1 MACSAI
7 LILVGLAIG
16 GSRPVQAAER
26 PKAPE
31 NLFANPGF
39 EDGRE
44 PWRLDRAG
52 KTTATLALDET
63 ASLGAKQ
70 AALGRYCARIAIDT
84 VDDWGVQF
92 GQSVGPL
99 QQGKT
104 YTLAVLGRSLKGPV
118 TVRLEAERSADPWDR
133 AGASEP
139 ITLTGDG
146 WKEFHVTFRVDK
158 PFPEGCFAYL
168 SCVQPKAEFR
178 VDSFRL
184 YQGEYVPYDKAVREE
199 ARAVAVNLY
208 DTGAAASAPLSP
220 DAIARRPGWVKLPE
234 DETERRFAGD
244 AVLLNDRLA
253 LVLRRGA
260 AAAEL
265 YARGEKEYQLRAG
278 LTPVGRIA
286 NPSYQDR
293 RISNPSYNDASDA
306 KLGAISIVEN
316 GPGEVIVD
324 AEFAAAGGGRCTE
337 RFSLAMGQTFVR
349 TEARQGPKAL
359 AVDAPCRYLVL
370 PDFFADDI
378 VVDAAEI
385 PVASAELPSE
395 NFLLQML
402 PGRRSL
408 LLTVSNAREQDAKVH
423 LAGQGEQ
430 RQARRTE
437 IPYGKDGKVW
447 VAVLEGEGM
456 WHEHEVGRADRGKIV
471 PMDWRAPFAAQWRVD
486 WRQADR
492 LSGSWEMVAERK
504 DGEFE
509 KYGWF
514 GSPQTLPRDRNRW
527 TTVLGTFQYPCWIDQ
542 QGRGFL
548 QPLARG
554 VRFEGPALVYPIN
567 RVKATPLDRF
577 TVVDLVRATLGVG
590 PCEYILDLEGQGTA
604 YRGRATC
611 GTRDALKPIYAA
623 KQQKARRAEIERILD
638 EVVVFVKHIRGRIE
652 DYAAF
657 GREMSKYVQEQKKSH
672 PDLSDFLDEMDRLA
686 KTIQANYDKRK
697 ENIKTP
703 QYVID
708 LTNRFRRELLDDE
721 GPDALA
727 KCTEITEAIVVVGG
741 NQDELVGESRMA
753 VKVLR
758 QRSGLAMAVDPR
770 TAEIAKE
777 IRRRTQQILRNAA
790 SYESPRH

>member
-1 MACSAI
+1 MQLRLTFIMRAAF
-7 LILVGLAIG
+7 LILVGLAVG
-16 GSRPVQAAER
+16 GPGAVQAADQAK
-26 PKAPE
+26 PAA

-44 PWRLDRAG
+44 PWRLDQAG
-52 KTTATLALDET
+52 KTIARLTLDET
-63 ASLGAKQ
+63 AAVGAKDP
-70 AALGRYCARIAIDT
+70 ALGRYCARIAIDT
-84 VDDWGVQF
+84 VDQWGVQF
-92 GQSVGPL
+92 GQSVGQL

-104 YTLAVLGRSLKGPV
+104 YTFAVVGRSVKGPV
-118 TVRLEAERSADPWDR
+118 TVRLEAERSANPWDR

-139 ITLTGDG
+139 LTLTSDR
-146 WKEFHVTFRVDK
+146 WREFHVTFRVAK

-168 SCVQPKAEFR
+168 SCTQPKAEFR

-184 YQGEYVPYDKAVREE
+184 YQGEYVPYEKATQEE
-199 ARAVAVNLY
+199 TRAVAVSLY
-208 DTGAAASAPLSP
+208 DTGATASAPLSP
-220 DAIARRPGWVKLPE
+220 DAIARRPGWGKVPE
-234 DETERRFAGD
+234 DETQRRFAGD
-244 AVLLNDRLA
+244 AVLANDRLA
-253 LVLRRGA
+253 LVLRRGT

-265 YARGEKEYQLRAG
+265 YARGEKGYQFRAG
-278 LTPVGRIA
+278 LAPAGA
-286 NPSYQDR
+286 
-293 RISNPSYNDASDA
+293 ADA
-306 KLGAISIVEN
+306 KLAAASIVEN

-324 AEFAAAGGGRCTE
+324 AEFAVDSGRNTV
-337 RFSLAMGQTFVR
+337 RFSLAMGQAFVR
-349 TEARQGPKAL
+349 TEARQGAKAL
-359 AVDAPCRYLVL
+359 AVEAPCRYLVL

-378 VVDAAEI
+378 VIDAAEI

-395 NFLLQML
+395 NFLIQLL
-402 PGRRSL
+402 PGRQSL
-408 LLTVSNAREQDAKVH
+408 LMTVSNAREQDALVH
-423 LAGQGEQ
+423 LSGEDRQ
-430 RQARRTE
+430 RQVRRTE

-447 VAVLEGEGM
+447 VALLEGERI
-456 WHEHEVGRADRGKIV
+456 WYEHEVARTDRGKIV
-471 PMDWRAPFAAQWRVD
+471 PLDWRTPFAAQWRVD
-486 WRQADR
+486 WHQADR
-492 LSGSWEMVAERK
+492 LTGSWEMVAQRA
-504 DGEFE
+504 DGQFE

-542 QGRGFL
+542 QGQGFL
-548 QPLARG
+548 QPLTRG
-554 VRFEGPALVYPIN
+554 TRFEGPAIVYPIN

-623 KQQKARRAEIERILD
+623 KQQKARRAEIERILG

-652 DYAAF
+652 EYVAF
-657 GREMSKYVQEQKKSH
+657 GREISAYAQAEKKSH
-672 PDLSDFLDEMDRLA
+672 PELADFLDEMDRLA
-686 KTIQANYDKRK
+686 KAIQTNYDKRK
-697 ENIKTP
+697 ESIKTP

-708 LTNRFRRELLDDE
+708 LTERFRRELLDYE
-721 GPDALA
+721 GDDALA
-727 KCTEITEAIVVVGG
+727 RCNQITEAIVVVGG

-758 QRSGLAMAVDPR
+758 QRAGLAMAVNPA